1 MVAKIYNELGYI
13 NITASVIAN
22 IAGLAAMECYGLV
35 GMASK
40 RSTDGFVELLKGENL
55 KKGVKITQHEN
66 KVKIDLYVIIEY
78 GVKISVVAENI
89 IGKVKYNVEKQTG
102 LKVEKINVIVES
114 VRV

>member
-1 MVAKIYNELGYI
+1 MSAKIYNEYGCI
-13 NITASVIAN
+13 NISENLIAN
-22 IAGLAAMECYGLV
+22 IAGLSAMECYGLV

-40 RSTDGFVELLKGENL
+40 KGTDGIVQLLKGENL
-55 KKGVKITQHEN
+55 SKGVKVTEKDGNII
-66 KVKIDLYVIIEY
+66 IDLFVIIEF

-89 IGKVKYNVEKQTG
+89 IEKVKYNVEKQTG

>member
-1 MVAKIYNELGYI
+1 MVSKIYNELGYI
-13 NITASVIAN
+13 NIAEGVIAN
-22 IAGLAAMECYGLV
+22 IAGLSAMECYGLV

-40 RSTDGFVELLKGENL
+40 RSTDGFVDLLKGENL
-55 KKGVKITQHEN
+55 KKGVKITKHEN
-66 KVKIDLYVIIEY
+66 RVIIDLYVIIEY

-102 LKVEKINVIVES
+102 LSVEKINVIVES

>member
-1 MVAKIYNELGYI
+1 MSAKIYNKYGYI
-13 NITASVIAN
+13 DVSENLIAN

-40 RSTDGFVELLKGENL
+40 KGTDGIVELLKREHL
-55 KKGVKITQHEN
+55 SKGVKVSEN
-66 KVKIDLYVIIEY
+66 NGMLTIDLYVIIEF

-89 IGKVKYNVEKQTG
+89 IDRVKYSVEKQTG
-102 LKVEKINVIVES
+102 IKVEKINVIVAS

>member
-13 NITASVIAN
+13 NISESVIAT
-22 IAGLAAMECYGLV
+22 IAGAAAMECYGLV

-55 KKGVKITQHEN
+55 KRGVKITQNQN
-66 KVKIDLYVIIEY
+66 KITIDLYVIIEY

-89 IGKVKYNVEKQTG
+89 IEKVKYYVEKQTG
-102 LKVEKINVIVES
+102 LKVSKINVIVES

>member
-13 NITASVIAN
+13 NIAASVIAN

-55 KKGVKITQHEN
+55 KRGVKITRHEN
-66 KVKIDLYVIIEY
+66 KVVIDLYVIIEY

-89 IGKVKYNVEKQTG
+89 IGKVKYNIEKQTG